1 MEELKDRVTKVEAH
15 QFNQQKEI
23 DYLRDKSEMTGK
35 EISGTQVSCAALV
48 ENIEQQRRLIAKLF
62 EKFIANDTELKSS
75 FKERD
80 SRLTKIELNQAKY
93 LGIATGAFFVV
104 SMIANYLIKLIP

>member
-23 DYLRDKSEMTGK
+23 DYLRNKSEVTGK

-62 EKFIANDTELKSS
+62 EKFVANDTELKAS

-80 SRLTKIELNQAKY
+80 SRINRLELKLAMY
-93 LGIATGAFFVV
+93 LGIATGVFF
-104 SMIANYLIKLIP
+104 IASLIADYIIR